1 MKCSGIALADETRP
15 EVGDKMTVRLMI
27 SIHGDEVS
35 TTVDCSLGGI
45 ARRSLRDPH
54 IRDRAATWKTL
65 GCTETTKSSASSPT
79 KETLCAAKLPQ
90 PRHRCHSW
98 KRKATRFVCLTN
110 SNSYWIHPPS
120 QPSRP
125 IQVPS
130 PSRRKPRSP
139 VPRPRPPSTR
149 TFFSWHW
156 RHQQVSKPPSKV
168 HRLAL
173 SVQHCSPTDFCPRF
187 PNIPLTNLAAFAR
200 HTLRLERSSAPA
212 KRRIPSRR
220 MCTNACQSALKA
232 PPIASDQHQVS
243 AVSELDLNGTT
254 RTTAHVFAI
263 GLGRERR
270 RPSLYL
276 DRLFYYLSILAL
288 LIPLRRPLSLPNRI
302 VVYRVRHDYPGE
314 SFSDEDLSSHASTNV
329 SSFSEA
335 STSVML
341 SVAVYSAERAGCP
354 LHDARTLT
362 LMTS

>member
-1 MKCSGIALADETRP
+1 
-15 EVGDKMTVRLMI
+15 
-27 SIHGDEVS
+27 
-35 TTVDCSLGGI
+35 
-45 ARRSLRDPH
+45 
-54 IRDRAATWKTL
+54 
-65 GCTETTKSSASSPT
+65 
-79 KETLCAAKLPQ
+79 
-90 PRHRCHSW
+90 
-98 KRKATRFVCLTN
+98 
-110 SNSYWIHPPS
+110 
-120 QPSRP
+120 
-125 IQVPS
+125 
-130 PSRRKPRSP
+130 
-139 VPRPRPPSTR
+139 
-149 TFFSWHW
+149 
-156 RHQQVSKPPSKV
+156 
-168 HRLAL
+168 
-173 SVQHCSPTDFCPRF
+173 
-187 PNIPLTNLAAFAR
+187 
-200 HTLRLERSSAPA
+200 
-212 KRRIPSRR
+212 

-341 SVAVYSAERAGCP
+341 SVAVYSAEP
-354 LHDARTLT
+354 TLT
-362 LMTS
+362 SRLTVPHICLLLIYSILSQELTSLVSGMCKSATGDLFSALLSTIFHSGRPSKLQTSVTFQQFPGLREILKQWRKHHQSDSALLRQQINGGGRAQAIHLKGEIYCVSESPYHSINTVVRFGYISCLRTTISRGALPFPFIRLLALMAASQSDAAVMIVAGFVIYSPPPCYGRRLPAAQSARRGRAKVSR